1 MHSFRHAVEP
11 GSLHQVKF
19 AVYQLHVCTTERGVR
34 LAPLRV
40 LVLQA
45 SAFTWFVVQ
54 TRSGDLT
61 PYSIRHVVKPMTV
74 LPGEHMQQQ
83 LLNLAETVKD
93 DYGRMDLSSMWRP
106 YGRCVHADNITSMP
120 AGAKQTNCNE

>member
-1 MHSFRHAVEP
+1 MSSVGIQLSSELAFATHAGLWEMP
-11 GSLHQVKF
+11 FKNCPSLSVPHK
-19 AVYQLHVCTTERGVR
+19 
-34 LAPLRV
+34 V

-61 PYSIRHVVKPMTV
+61 PYSIRHIVKPMTT
-74 LPGEHMQQQ
+74 LPEEHMQQQ
-83 LLNLAETVKD
+83 LLSLAETVKD

-106 YGRCVHADNITSMP
+106 YCRCVHATK
-120 AGAKQTNCNE
+120 AT